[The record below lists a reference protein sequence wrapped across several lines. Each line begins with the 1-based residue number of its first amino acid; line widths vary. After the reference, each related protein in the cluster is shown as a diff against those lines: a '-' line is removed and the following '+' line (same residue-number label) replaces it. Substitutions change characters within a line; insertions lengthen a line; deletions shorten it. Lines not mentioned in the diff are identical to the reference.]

1 MGTMFDEI
9 GDDVAALIREQQM
22 FFVGTANA
30 FREHRNQLIRVAEQ
44 LGPEKIRTVQAT
56 ANAVSIDG
64 LRGLRLS

>member
-30 FREHRNQLIRVAEQ
+30 
-44 LGPEKIRTVQAT
+44 
-56 ANAVSIDG
+56 VSIDG